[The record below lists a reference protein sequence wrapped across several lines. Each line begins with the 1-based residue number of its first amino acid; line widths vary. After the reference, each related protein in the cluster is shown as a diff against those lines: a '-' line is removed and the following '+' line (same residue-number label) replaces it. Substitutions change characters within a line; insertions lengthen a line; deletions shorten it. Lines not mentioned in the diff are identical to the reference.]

1 MSLEFSFDCALRPHV
16 GFWMNQFMLGLFL
29 ELGLEIGLDMC
40 SLGLGCNYGCSLDDC
55 WWYNLSLCM
64 RFQKVW
70 AH

>member
-1 MSLEFSFDCALRPHV
+1 
-16 GFWMNQFMLGLFL
+16 MNQFMLGLFL

-55 WWYNLSLCM
+55 WWYNLSRCT